1 MILIDQPHWPAHG
14 VSWAHVV
21 SDESLAELHT
31 FAQRVGLP
39 TRSFDLDHYDV
50 PQTRHAELIAAGAVL
65 VPRRELIRRLARSG
79 LRVPGRARPAA
90 KRQMLEA
97 RWDALL
103 PGHSPIGAELL
114 NRWHEPHR
122 VYHSPVHLRHTL
134 DSLTLLLQIQR
145 GQVAE
150 ASAPPATEAD
160 VVVEALALWFHD
172 AVHTGGSSAS
182 ASDEEDSA
190 QLAIDLLGPVAG
202 RHNLLSTQDVDEVA
216 RLVLVTKEHDP
227 APDDHAGARVSDAD
241 LAILGSAPDRYARY
255 VTQVRTEYT
264 HVPDGVFRPARGR
277 ILDALVRKGPIFR
290 TPAGSERWEAQA
302 QHNLRTELA
311 SLR

>member
-1 MILIDQPHWPAHG
+1 MILIDQPQWPAHG

-65 VPRRELIRRLARSG
+65 VQRRELIRRLARSG
-79 LRVPGRARPAA
+79 LRVPGHARPAA

-97 RWDALL
+97 RWEALL
-103 PGHSPIGAELL
+103 PGYPLIGAELL
-114 NRWHEPHR
+114 DRWHEPHR
-122 VYHSPVHLRHTL
+122 VYHSPAHLRHTL
-134 DSLTLLLQIQR
+134 DSLKLLLQTQHT
-145 GQVAE
+145 QEVEPAAPE
-150 ASAPPATEAD
+150 ARETA

-172 AVHTGGSSAS
+172 AVHTGGRSAS

-190 QLAIDLLGPVAG
+190 QLAIDLLGPTAG

-216 RLVLVTKEHDP
+216 RLVLVTKEHNP
-227 APDDHAGARVSDAD
+227 AGDDHSGARVSDAD
-241 LAILGSAPDRYARY
+241 LAILGSAPDRYTRY
-255 VTQVRTEYT
+255 VAQVRAEYKQ
-264 HVPDGVFRPARGR
+264 VPDDVFRPTRAR
-277 ILDALVRKGPIFR
+277 ILDALVRQGPIFR
-290 TPAGSERWEAQA
+290 TPAGSDRWEAQA
-302 QHNLRTELA
+302 QHSLRTELA